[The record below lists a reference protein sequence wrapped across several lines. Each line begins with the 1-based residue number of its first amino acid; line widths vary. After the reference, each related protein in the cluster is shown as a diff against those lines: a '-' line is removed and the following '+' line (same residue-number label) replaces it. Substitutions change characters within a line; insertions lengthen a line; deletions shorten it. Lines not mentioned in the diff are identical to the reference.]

1 MTQQKPC
8 SDSEA
13 TNDIEKVISIL
24 GRSGVAQAAKLA
36 NTQSVDNWRR
46 RGSVPIEHCPKLVA
60 AYNEAIE
67 RVLSDP
73 PTLAGLNKFFS
84 EHGA

>member
-1 MTQQKPC
+1 MTQQKPY
-8 SDSEA
+8 SNSEP
-13 TNDIEKVISIL
+13 TNDIEKVISML
-24 GRSGVAQAAKLA
+24 GRGGVAKAAQLA

-60 AYNEAIE
+60 AYNQAIE
-67 RVLSDP
+67 RALSNP